1 MFFVGMDKNFAWHW
15 LRRRGWTLVCSTPLP
30 PKAVV
35 CIAPHTSNWDFVYG
49 MLFKRA
55 LRLKIS
61 FLMKKEWFAFP
72 LGGLM
77 RSLGGIP
84 VDRSKHALLTDII
97 AGEFARRNEFY
108 LAITPEG
115 TRSLCCHWKRGFYF
129 IAQKAQVPIVLG
141 YIDYA
146 RKEVGY
152 TRLFVP
158 TGDVEA
164 DMAAIKNFYKTIGA
178 KYPEK
183 FGV

>member
-1 MFFVGMDKNFAWHW
+1 MGMNKNFAWHW
-15 LRRRGWTLVCSTPLP
+15 LERCGWTVECSAPFP
-30 PKAVV
+30 DKAVV

-49 MLFKRA
+49 MLFKWA

-72 LGGLM
+72 LGRLM

-84 VDRSKHALLTDII
+84 VDRSKHALLTDVI
-97 AGEFARRNEFY
+97 AREFAQHKRFA

-115 TRSLCCHWKRGFYF
+115 TRSLNRRWKRGFYF

-141 YIDYA
+141 YIDYV
-146 RKEVGY
+146 RKQIGY
-152 TRLFVP
+152 TRIFVP
-158 TGDVEA
+158 TGDVDA
-164 DMAAIKNFYKTIGA
+164 DMAAIKDFYKTIGA

-183 FGV
+183 FGI